1 MKRTRIIGL
10 CLVAV
15 CAMFALVASS
25 AMAVE
30 NMPEYGKCVANSH
43 GLYSGATCT
52 KLAKAGKEKDEWEP
66 LTTTVPFTS
75 KKLKNTGNAVLESAS
90 GTEIT
95 CTEQTEKNGE
105 YGPGNQVKNVIGE
118 FTGCTALGASC
129 SSTGAKAGEIDT
141 MKLDGEPGIVKHEAK
156 EEKNVDGNDL
166 RGESAKNGSALLA
179 EFSCGPAPIKVKGG
193 VVVKAEEK
201 GKLITN
207 KMLNKVDV
215 EFVTIKPGKQEP
227 ENWTP
232 NFEGHSNS
240 GTRHE
245 INEHLE
251 SSVAGGSYEP
261 SGQTLITEQKTVG
274 GVKVELRQCEK
285 TVTCNP
291 AP

>member
-43 GLYSGATCT
+43 GKYSGATCT

-66 LTTTVPFTS
+66 LATTVPFTS
-75 KKLKNTGNAVLESAS
+75 KKLKNTGNAVLEAAS
-90 GTEIT
+90 GQEIS
-95 CTEQTEKNGE
+95 CSEQSEKEGE
-105 YGPGNQVKNVIGE
+105 YGPGNKVKNVIGE
-118 FTGCTALGASC
+118 FSGCAALGASC
-129 SSTGAKAGEIDT
+129 NSNGAKAGDINT
-141 MKLDGEPGIVKHEAK
+141 FKLDGEPGIVEHVTK

-166 RGESAKNGSALLA
+166 RGEAAPNGSALLA
-179 EFSCGPAPIKVKGG
+179 EFDCGPAPIKVKGG
-193 VVVKAEEK
+193 VVVRAEQK

-215 EFVTIKPGKQEP
+215 EFVSEKPGKQNP
-227 ENWTP
+227 EKWTP
-232 NFEGHSNS
+232 NFEGTSNT
-240 GTRHE
+240 GTRKE
-245 INEHLE
+245 ITEHLE
-251 SSVAGGSYEP
+251 SSIANGSYEP
-261 SGQTLITEQKTVG
+261 SGQSLITEQKTVG